1 LISEVNKGSD
11 LGAWSKAIGSSNK
24 LSSGAVLLPPEFA
37 GLSRS
42 SKGSGDLPGD
52 VYAEPEAEAVSR
64 TTNGSSAM
72 LAVCLEVGT
81 GGFILLSS
89 LAFLKSTVAMRN

>member
-1 LISEVNKGSD
+1 V
-11 LGAWSKAIGSSNK
+11 
-24 LSSGAVLLPPEFA
+24 
-37 GLSRS
+37 
-42 SKGSGDLPGD
+42 DLPGD
-52 VYAEPEAEAVSR
+52 VYEEPEAEAVSR

-89 LAFLKSTVAMRN
+89 LDFLKSIVSIRNCQD